1 MNHYLE
7 IGNLLSRGAPGLTYA
22 WHIGK
27 FYVPASWSALIG
39 IILLVITFWKIF
51 GASACFDENDNF
63 EGGIS
68 LLLGIV
74 SLALAIVAI
83 FNSFQGA
90 TPTPEGLDT
99 FNKVVNQAH
108 QEYPYHAEIN
118 GKRIY
123 CTTKPQLGKKVT
135 FVTIHN
141 AAFCP
146 KLNTEYVSS
155 HKQEII
161 VVKLENVHDS
171 KKSLKDKFLND

>member
-27 FYVPASWSALIG
+27 FYVPASWSVLID
-39 IILLVITFWKIF
+39 IILFGITLCTIFW
-51 GASACFDENDNF
+51 ASACFDENDNF

-68 LLLGIV
+68 LLLGMVSFALTIV
-74 SLALAIVAI
+74 GI
-83 FNSFQGA
+83 FNGFQGA

-99 FNKVVNQAH
+99 FNQAVNQAH

-118 GKRIY
+118 GKKVY
-123 CTTKPQLGKKVT
+123 CTTRPQLGKKVT

-141 AAFCP
+141 AANCALLP
-146 KLNTEYVSS
+146 TKYVVS
-155 HKQEII
+155 HKQEAIA
-161 VVKLENVHDS
+161 VQLENVRDS
-171 KKSLKDKFLND
+171 KKSLKDKFLDN